1 MPGSILKAFAEGES
15 ADCQCT
21 PVVLLSNTA
30 TKIKL
35 ASMTVKTAVNFTE
48 RHHRF
53 AKQKVEEGSCASV
66 SGLVAQG
73 IEKLMQE
80 EEEREAVLAGMA
92 DAVRARMQTPRSE
105 FIEMDE
111 NDTMFDDIR
120 NRLTS

>member
-1 MPGSILKAFAEGES
+1 M
-15 ADCQCT
+15 T
-21 PVVLLSNTA
+21 
-30 TKIKL
+30 IKT
-35 ASMTVKTAVNFTE
+35 SVSFTE

-80 EEEREAVLAGMA
+80 EEREAVLAGMA

-111 NDTMFDDIR
+111 NDTMLDDIR
-120 NRLTS
+120 NRLTSQGRQITK

>member
-1 MPGSILKAFAEGES
+1 MPAA
-15 ADCQCT
+15 
-21 PVVLLSNTA
+21 LLSNA
-30 TKIKL
+30 TTTIKL
-35 ASMTVKTAVNFTE
+35 ASMTVKTSVSFTE

-53 AKQKVEEGSCASV
+53 AKRKVEEGSCASV

-92 DAVRARMQTPRSE
+92 DAVRAWTQTPRSD

-111 NDTMFDDIR
+111 NDTMLDDIR
-120 NRLTS
+120 NRLPSQGRQIAK